1 MTKKVF
7 VLFITLSLVLSF
19 STSIYCSTYPE
30 VSANTIKI
38 YYPNGDW
45 KYDGVIINVPVNEKD
60 TYLYAINGLLNNM
73 NKPDNCY
80 DEIPPDVKIN
90 FIKIKDYTA
99 FVDIDSSIFDK
110 IDNVNY
116 CMDVI
121 LDILSYNILSFENVE
136 NINYTFSG
144 KVMEKYANVKEAG
157 FFGFSKKIKSNE
169 EIVKRTAEIKKK
181 FNGVNIDMTAR
192 TTTTTYN
199 PDVSVIVIDPG
210 HGGSEIGAVGTY
222 LGSTYYEKY
231 FNMDIANSVKNEL
244 QYYGYTVYMTRTSDA
259 YVSLTSRYTLANN
272 VGADAFISIHCNSN
286 DDTNVRGTTCLYPN
300 NHDIDW
306 SQDMALWVHSFTTY
320 TFPAC
325 GIPYM
330 DVRNLAVLRGT
341 TMPAIITET
350 GFMSNQTDMSIL
362 TNSSSRTSIG
372 YMIALG
378 VRDWDL
384 FGEY

>member
-1 MTKKVF
+1 MTKKIL
-7 VLFITLSLVLSF
+7 VLIITLSLVLSF
-19 STSIYCSTYPE
+19 STSIYCSTYTDVPA
-30 VSANTIKI
+30 STIKI

-45 KYDGVIINVPVNEKD
+45 KYDGVTINVPANEKD
-60 TYLYAINGLLNNM
+60 IYLYALNGLLNNM

-80 DEIPPDVKIN
+80 DEIPSDAKIN
-90 FIKIKDYTA
+90 FIKIKDNTA

-144 KVMEKYANVKEAG
+144 KVMEKYSNIKEAG
-157 FFGFSKKIKSNE
+157 FFGFSKKTKSNE
-169 EIVKRTAEIKKK
+169 EIDKSTAEIKNN
-181 FNGVNIDMTAR
+181 FNSINVDMMAM

-210 HGGSEIGAVGTY
+210 HGGSEIGAAGTY
-222 LGSTYYEKY
+222 LGTTYYEKY
-231 FNMDIANSVKNEL
+231 FNLDIAFTVMSEL
-244 QYYGYTVYMTRTSDA
+244 QYYGYTVYMTRTSDT

-272 VGADAFISIHCNSN
+272 VGADAFISIHCNISDN
-286 DDTNVRGTTCLYPN
+286 TSVRGTTCIYPN

-320 TFPAC
+320 ILPAYRT
-325 GIPYM
+325 PYM
-330 DVRNLAVLRGT
+330 DNRNLAVLRGT

-350 GFMSNQTDMSIL
+350 GSMSNPTDMSIL
-362 TNSSSRTSIG
+362 TNSSSRTNIG
-372 YMIALG
+372 YYIALG

>member
-1 MTKKVF
+1 
-7 VLFITLSLVLSF
+7 
-19 STSIYCSTYPE
+19 
-30 VSANTIKI
+30 
-38 YYPNGDW
+38 
-45 KYDGVIINVPVNEKD
+45 
-60 TYLYAINGLLNNM
+60 
-73 NKPDNCY
+73 
-80 DEIPPDVKIN
+80 
-90 FIKIKDYTA
+90 
-99 FVDIDSSIFDK
+99 
-110 IDNVNY
+110 
-116 CMDVI
+116 MDVI
-121 LDILSYNILSFENVE
+121 LDILSYNILSFENIE

-144 KVMEKYANVKEAG
+144 KIIEKYANVKEAG
-157 FFGFSKKIKSNE
+157 FFGISKKIKSNE

-210 HGGSEIGAVGTY
+210 HGGSDTGAVGTY

-231 FNMDIANSVKNEL
+231 FNMDIAFSVMNEL

-259 YVSLTSRYTLANN
+259 NVSLTSRYTLANN

-286 DDTNVRGTTCLYPN
+286 DNTNARGTTCIYPN
-300 NHDIDW
+300 NHDIDR

-320 TFPAC
+320 AFPAF
-325 GIPYM
+325 GIPYK
-330 DVRNLAVLRGT
+330 DNRDLAVLRGT

-372 YMIALG
+372 YYIALG